1 MTTERLDSQFEM
13 IADEQRRAVLVSLLE
28 RSRQDDGAIDGSV
41 SMGTEGGQCA
51 VSMVHVH
58 LPKLA
63 ESGYVTWDREDGSVA
78 RGPEF
83 DTIEPLLELLVEHE
97 NELPEHVAVA

>member
-1 MTTERLDSQFEM
+1 MTTERLDTQFEM
-13 IADEQRRAVLVSLLE
+13 IADDQRRALLVSLLE
-28 RSRQDDGAIDGSV
+28 RSPQDDGASDGSV
-41 SMGTEGGQCA
+41 SMGEDGRECA

-63 ESGYVTWDREDGSVA
+63 AADYVTWDREVGRIA

-83 DTIEPLLELLVEHE
+83 EAIEPLLELLVDHE

>member
-1 MTTERLDSQFEM
+1 MTTERLDTQFEM

-28 RSRQDDGAIDGSV
+28 RSPRDDGAIDGSV
-41 SMGTEGGQCA
+41 SMGADGGQCV

-63 ESGYVTWDREDGSVA
+63 EAGYVTWDREAGRVA
-78 RGPEF
+78 CGPEF
-83 DTIEPLLELLVEHE
+83 EAIEPLLELLVEHE